1 MYRLQP
7 HRTIDHEVRRI
18 ADKQL
23 MLALFG
29 LRRAGTPHDDA
40 AVAEACRHITKVR
53 ALMRLVR
60 PVLDDDTY
68 IPANRR
74 LGAVRRSLAPIASCR
89 AALRA
94 LARLTVERGA
104 IADTV
109 ALQSIREA
117 LEARAARVDRQVV
130 FDRVL
135 PRATRALALE
145 RARVGT
151 WVLEARDIRAIT
163 PALADSA
170 RRTTEAMA
178 RAIERPTSARY
189 DAWRRRTKALCLQVR
204 LVEGRCTGLR
214 AIRVRLDALD
224 DGLGDCHNAA
234 LLQRVLTTEGLASRR
249 DTATVLRLLRRD
261 RAGLRA
267 RALTLGRAAL
277 RDTPRQ
283 FVRRVVTHWRPEGGA
298 PRRTGSRPSRARHAA

>member
-7 HRTIDHEVRRI
+7 DRTIGHEVRRI

-60 PVLDDDTY
+60 PVLDDETY
-68 IPANRR
+68 LPANRR
-74 LGAVRRSLAPIASCR
+74 LGAVKRRLAPIANGR
-89 AALRA
+89 ALLRA
-94 LARLTVERGA
+94 LARLAVERDA
-104 IADTV
+104 IDAVV

-117 LEARAARVDRQVV
+117 LEERAARADRKAA

-135 PRATRALALE
+135 PRSTRMLAVE

-151 WVLEARDIRAIT
+151 WVLEARDIRAIA
-163 PALADSA
+163 PGLADSA

-178 RAIERPTSARY
+178 RAVDRPTTIRY
-189 DAWRRRTKALCLQVR
+189 NAWRRRTKELCLQVR
-204 LVEGRCTGLR
+204 LVEGRCTGLH

-224 DGLGDCHNAA
+224 DCLADCHNVA
-234 LLQRVLTTEGLASRR
+234 LLTRVLTTEGLGTRR
-249 DTATVLRLLRRD
+249 DTATVLRLLRRE

-283 FVRRVVTHWRPEGGA
+283 FVRRVVSHWRPERAPGG
-298 PRRTGSRPSRARHAA
+298 TGSKTSRARHAA